1 MKKLLKIKT
10 RLLGVLSVTAAISI
24 LTSAL
29 VISSK
34 TNNKDVNNYKNYLHN
49 NKDENIYLKNLAN
62 TFFFNKDLGETFKN
76 DYFFNQNNISSDYLD
91 ELNVSLTYSPFS
103 VVNILDK
110 AKEIKIKYAR
120 QSIEILNNL
129 LTNNWFWYL
138 NNLDSMLFQFNPFD
152 NKYKDNVND
161 KGKADKTN
169 VNQFKL
175 LLKENKLF
183 YKISSNNIKGFKFY
197 DLPNLQE
204 DIYTNKKIGF
214 IQISNNSLIPFFA
227 YKNKDEN
234 ILQITPDLFVF
245 DNNLS
250 DKNITQMFD
259 LFIKLRNERI
269 EEDVKYFKK
278 IKSNN
283 YDETISYKKYNDV
296 SLFQIFNTENYS
308 ELFFKEVFQF
318 NKLNKNIKVKRY
330 TWGFNENK

>member
-1 MKKLLKIKT
+1 MKKLLKIKKI
-10 RLLGVLSVTAAISI
+10 LLGTISSTVAISI
-24 LTSAL
+24 LTAAL
-29 VISSK
+29 IISSK
-34 TNNKDVNNYKNYLHN
+34 TNNEDKNNYKNYLYN
-49 NKDENIYLKNLAN
+49 KKDENIYLKNLAN
-62 TFFFNKDLGETFKN
+62 TFFFSKDLGETFKN
-76 DYFFNQNNISSDYLD
+76 EYFLNQNNINNDYFD

-103 VVNILDK
+103 IVNILDK

-161 KGKADKTN
+161 KGKTDKTN
-169 VNQFKL
+169 VNEFKS
-175 LLKENKLF
+175 LLKQNKLF
-183 YKISSNNIKGFKFY
+183 YKIHSKDIKGFKFF

-214 IQISNNSLIPFFA
+214 VQISNNALIPFFA
-227 YKNKDEN
+227 YNKKDEN

-245 DNNLS
+245 DSDLS
-250 DKNITQMFD
+250 DKNISQMFE
-259 LFIKLRNERI
+259 LFIKLRNQRI
-269 EEDVKYFKK
+269 EEDIKYFKK

-283 YDETISYKKYNDV
+283 YDENISYKKYNDV
-296 SLFQIFNTENYS
+296 SLFQIFNSENYS
-308 ELFFKEVFQF
+308 ELFFKEIFEF
-318 NKLNKNIKVKRY
+318 NRLNKSIKVKRY